1 MKLTKN
7 RQKILDLIS
16 NSDTPIN
23 AKFLKT
29 KVDFDLSTIYRAL
42 DFLERNKLV
51 FSFDFENEKY
61 YFKEEN
67 ANFFI
72 CDICKHIETVPE
84 FSVSETQ
91 KEKSALE
98 KKGFSL
104 LSHLSI
110 FKGKCNN
117 CD

>member
-7 RQKILDLIS
+7 RQKVLDLIKI
-16 NSDTPIN
+16 SDIPVN
-23 AKFLKT
+23 VKFLKT

-42 DFLERNKLV
+42 DFLEKNKLV

-72 CDICKHIETVPE
+72 CDTCKHIETVPD
-84 FSVSETQ
+84 FSDSEIE
-91 KEKSALE
+91 KEKNTLE

-110 FKGKCNN
+110 FKGKCND